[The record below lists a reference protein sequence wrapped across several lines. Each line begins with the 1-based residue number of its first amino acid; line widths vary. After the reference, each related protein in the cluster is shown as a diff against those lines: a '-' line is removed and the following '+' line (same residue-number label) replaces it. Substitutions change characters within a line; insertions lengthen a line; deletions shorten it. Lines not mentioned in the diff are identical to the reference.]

1 MKSPRQS
8 ESSISHPALG
18 HFLNFFGSACGS
30 DLLFVSVARLKC
42 RSRNT
47 RNLRLT
53 DLPYC
58 RKCGAK
64 LEDYDRFCQKCGT
77 PVIAAPP
84 PEPSAPKQSA
94 RPLSPLRKDPLILAG
109 LGLIVI
115 LVTAVVVAVLLVAPM
130 STWDFSRSLEDK
142 TPNVEMLNLNFETNI
157 GEVNVTPLE
166 VGNSNIGI
174 YVTANGSRG
183 MFGGSEIPV
192 SVSFNNQTVG
202 DTLTVN
208 SKVSFDQAMAMRV
221 NVRVEIF
228 VNPALNLNL
237 NITTDAGSINL
248 AADRAAT
255 FQSLNLQT
263 HAGSVEA
270 SMHNA
275 VIAGNVSLAT
285 NAGSVYFGM
294 SQSVV
299 EGNRTVNVES
309 DAGSVTIDIT
319 QTKFMQGNMQV
330 NAQTN
335 LGSVDVGLE
344 IDGDVG
350 AKITSRTNI
359 GSINANT
366 NNFSGDQSPIQ
377 SNNYPAASN
386 IEIQCIT
393 NLGSVNIDADYQS
406 NQQQNINNN

>member
-1 MKSPRQS
+1 VGFVNCLD
-8 ESSISHPALG
+8 AVAFLLG
-18 HFLNFFGSACGS
+18 
-30 DLLFVSVARLKC
+30 VTRLKC
-42 RSRNT
+42 RCRNT

-58 RKCGAK
+58 PKCGAK
-64 LEDYDRFCQKCGT
+64 LEEYDRFCPKCGT
-77 PVIAAPP
+77 PAISAPP
-84 PEPSAPKQSA
+84 TAPSLPKQSA
-94 RPLSPLRKDPLILAG
+94 RPLPPLRKDPLILAG
-109 LGLIVI
+109 IALIVI
-115 LVTAVVVAVLLVAPM
+115 LVTAVVAAVFLVAPM

-142 TPNVEMLNLNFETNI
+142 TPNVETLNLNFETNI

-166 VGNSNIGI
+166 VGNNNIGI

-183 MFGGSEIPV
+183 MFGDSEIPV

-228 VNPALNLNL
+228 VNPTLNLNL

-248 AADRAAT
+248 AADRATT

-270 SMHNA
+270 SIHNA
-275 VIAGNVSLAT
+275 VIAGNVTLST

-294 SQSVV
+294 SQSIV

-309 DAGSVTIDIT
+309 NAGSVTLDIA
-319 QTKFMQGNMQV
+319 QTKFMQGNLQV
-330 NAQTN
+330 IAETY

-350 AKITSRTNI
+350 AKITSRTNL

-366 NNFSGDQSPIQ
+366 NNFSGNQTPIQ

-386 IEIQCIT
+386 IEIYCTT

-406 NQQQNINNN
+406 NQQPNIINN

>member
-1 MKSPRQS
+1 
-8 ESSISHPALG
+8 
-18 HFLNFFGSACGS
+18 
-30 DLLFVSVARLKC
+30 VVAAIPV
-42 RSRNT
+42 
-47 RNLRLT
+47 LRLF

-58 RKCGAK
+58 RKCGTK
-64 LEDYDRFCQKCGT
+64 LEDNDRFCPKCGT
-77 PVIAAPP
+77 PVIATLPPAPSSLEQP
-84 PEPSAPKQSA
+84 A
-94 RPLSPLRKDPLILAG
+94 RSLPPLRKDPLILSG
-109 LGLIVI
+109 IGLIVI
-115 LVTAVVVAVLLVAPM
+115 LVTAVVVAVLLAAPM
-130 STWDFSRSLEDK
+130 STWDFSRSLEDE
-142 TPNVEMLNLNFETNI
+142 TPNVETLNLNFETNI

-166 VGNSNIGI
+166 VGNNNIGI

-192 SVSFNNQTVG
+192 IVSFNNQTVG

-208 SKVSFDQAMAMRV
+208 SKVSFDNAMAMRV

-237 NITTDAGSINL
+237 NVTTDAGSINL
-248 AADRAAT
+248 AADRSAT

-275 VIAGNVSLAT
+275 IIAGNVSLAT

-294 SQSVV
+294 SQSIV
-299 EGNRTVNVES
+299 EGNNIVNVES
-309 DAGSVTIDIT
+309 NTGSVTLDIA
-319 QTKFMQGNMQV
+319 QTKFMQGNIQL

-350 AKITSRTNI
+350 AKITSSTNL

-366 NNFSGDQSPIQ
+366 NNFSGNQSPIQ
-377 SNNYPAASN
+377 SDNYPAASN
-386 IEIQCIT
+386 IEIQCT
-393 NLGSVNIDADYQS
+393 ANLGSVNINADYKS
-406 NQQQNINNN
+406 NQQPNIINN